1 MYPKITGVRLVIV
14 EWEMIN
20 VQCLTSGLEDGSLG
34 STDIEYCKPAIRTKI
49 IIFLA
54 KRVANTL
61 TALDRSRSLKYS
73 SQWWIGSSPP
83 FFSSKALVIWQ
94 AVIIKRRLGLQYREV
109 GHRLGSGTHECA
121 R

>member
-1 MYPKITGVRLVIV
+1 MIADKCLEFHGNQEVVRGVSKDTGVRLVIV

-61 TALDRSRSLKYS
+61 DGAGQVPL
-73 SQWWIGSSPP
+73 I
-83 FFSSKALVIWQ
+83 
-94 AVIIKRRLGLQYREV
+94 EV
-109 GHRLGSGTHECA
+109 LEPVGG
-121 R
+121 